1 MKNLIHQMAYFLK
14 LVISCLII
22 SHSHTIWMSVAI
34 WEFEQLS
41 IISYK
46 IAYRTLCILFS
57 GLTIRKVQ
65 QIYLLISNFWVCFQS
80 LILTISNF
88 NYVWREHLSSKLS
101 LYTLSYSLCWYLR
114 IRCRN
119 QVNQVNHGNQVNLLI
134 LQT

>member
-14 LVISCLII
+14 LIISCLII

-41 IISYK
+41 IISCR

-57 GLTIRKVQ
+57 GLIIRKVQ

-119 QVNQVNHGNQVNLLI
+119 QVNHGNQVNLLI